1 MYSGSLQK
9 KKNLVRSDPE
19 KPVLDIFI
27 SILEDRMER
36 ILMKFALDPDLR
48 QM

>member
-1 MYSGSLQK
+1 MYSSSLQK
-9 KKNLVRSDPE
+9 KKNLVRRDPE
-19 KPVLDIFI
+19 KPVLDIFV

-36 ILMKFALDPDLR
+36 ILMKFALDPDQR